1 MMQYLFDLIAILVAA
16 VIIFIFAKR
25 GFFKSILRFFRWI
38 FATLMAYLFG
48 SKLATFFYD
57 KVFYQSILKSLTE
70 KVQALYDSATASF
83 NGEAVYE
90 KLPFFLKTE
99 EMREKLAAIESGD
112 GMVSAISETIAKPVS
127 TIAANV
133 AGYLLVF
140 IVAFLAFWVALIL
153 LDKIVKL
160 TAFTR
165 FVNGLLGACLG
176 AALALLLLVMAV
188 SIMRTF
194 FSETP
199 VYANSF
205 LVKWIS
211 SWKLLQNDSI
221 FNVGKRW
228 LSGIR

>member
-1 MMQYLFDLIAILVAA
+1 MQYLFDLIAIAVAA

-48 SKLATFFYD
+48 GRLATFFYD
-57 KVFYQSILKSLTE
+57 KVFYKAILKSLTE
-70 KVQALYDSATASF
+70 KVQELYDSATSTF
-83 NGEAVYE
+83 DGEAAYE
-90 KLPFFLKTE
+90 QLPFFLKTE
-99 EMREKLAAIESGD
+99 EMREKLTAIESGE
-112 GMVSAISETIAKPVS
+112 GTVRAISETISKPVA

-140 IVAFLAFWVALIL
+140 IVAFLAFWLALVL
-153 LDKIVKL
+153 LDKIVKIS
-160 TAFTR
+160 AFTR
-165 FVNGLLGACLG
+165 FVNGLLGAALG
-176 AALALLLLVMAV
+176 AAFALLLLVMVV
-188 SIMRTF
+188 SVMRIF
-194 FSETP
+194 FSDTP

-205 LVKWIS
+205 LIKWIS
-211 SWKLLQNDSI
+211 NWRFLQNDSI